1 MSHDYDKDEKS
12 PVVYKNIAIVFNLKT
27 FHKFMER
34 ILSGQTI
41 GTAYLSGN
49 QCIIESSVRQL
60 VMTTHVQ
67 EATIKYGC
75 DNTVTISWT
84 NVPFTEYPYLD
95 MIDDYPAS
103 IIENILK
110 TEFDNDYRY
119 SSVYACLN
127 NHNTLVQHGTLDTV
141 YQHIFMELS
150 LRV

>member
-12 PVVYKNIAIVFNLKT
+12 LVVYKNIAIVFNLKT

-41 GTAYLSGN
+41 VTAYLSRDK
-49 QCIIESSVRQL
+49 CSVESSVRQL
-60 VMTTHVQ
+60 VMTTHIQ

-75 DNTVTISWT
+75 DDTVTISWT
-84 NVPFTEYPYLD
+84 NVPFTEYPREG
-95 MIDDYPAS
+95 MIDDFPAS
-103 IIENILK
+103 IIDNILK

-119 SSVYACLN
+119 SSVHACLN

>member
-1 MSHDYDKDEKS
+1 MSHDYDNDEKS

-41 GTAYLSGN
+41 VTAYLSGDK
-49 QCIIESSVRQL
+49 CSVESSVRQL
-60 VMTTHVQ
+60 VMTTHIQ

-75 DNTVTISWT
+75 DDTVTISWT
-84 NVPFTEYPYLD
+84 NVPFTEYPREG
-95 MIDDYPAS
+95 MIDDFPAS
-103 IIENILK
+103 IIDNILK

-119 SSVYACLN
+119 YSVHACLN

-150 LRV
+150 LRI